1 MMISPPPILR
11 VSPCTKKKNDATGF
25 IPVFQKTFLHPR
37 FWGVWLG
44 AGAIAALAYI
54 PPKFRDP
61 LLAGIGRL
69 AGKFAKSARR
79 RARINLLYC
88 MPELPESERE
98 HIIDQMFATA
108 AQPLMMMAELCFVI
122 RKKC

>member
-1 MMISPPPILR
+1 MH
-11 VSPCTKKKNDATGF
+11 KEKNDATGF

-69 AGKFAKSARR
+69 AG
-79 RARINLLYC
+79 NLLKAPVVALVLIFFIVCLSYPSLNANTLLTRC
-88 MPELPESERE
+88 LLPQLNR
-98 HIIDQMFATA
+98 
-108 AQPLMMMAELCFVI
+108 
-122 RKKC
+122 